1 MTDFNDR
8 SIGNKETDFNDKPIE
23 NTDQDLYGMA
33 PFAER
38 LAKGILNIKNPVG
51 TTIALSGEWGSGK
64 SSTINLVKSYL
75 SNQTGNDTQN
85 EKNDSPVMIS
95 EFKCW
100 WFRGEE
106 ALAIAFLKE
115 LIVFLGYDDDEIREK
130 LKKIAVQVLPIIGVA
145 VSSVLSLSTSGVLPA
160 SFFQRISQSIKKYFS
175 KKKEALEKKK
185 ETLEELFK
193 ELNEKLSAENRRFL
207 IIIDDMDRLAPDEML
222 AMFRLVK
229 TIGRLPNVLYL
240 LAFDRKVAE
249 KVVSDKFPAEGAQY
263 LEKIIQV
270 NFNLPTP
277 SKDQLIKATQKNI
290 KEICGL
296 PHQDDLGYYEA
307 VVSQIISI
315 YITTPRHV
323 VRLQN
328 AIRLTWPMIANEIN
342 IADFIALEIIRLYEP
357 KLFIAIKENAYSLT
371 NQNLN
376 NRLQIINLIVNE
388 IPQNIQENVR
398 NTIIIIFQFLEDINA
413 YDKSI
418 TERRICIDYILKSY
432 LKFQPETNIFTK
444 DNIQNFLKGIDNPE
458 FIKAEF
464 KRAVINDKQQG
475 THQITDYF
483 HALMVYGSNKSKED
497 IKGLIKVLL
506 ELYEIFGE
514 NICSKNIYSQ
524 MGGDLFSF
532 YIRSIKNLTL
542 NQFTQEERK
551 NLLLDNF
558 ISTESLGW
566 YVSLID
572 YLYNQFLINTRKI
585 LNKNGLER
593 FDPLREY
600 NVTEEI
606 HKTIASK
613 EFQRII
619 ALSSSIESFIRE
631 DSISVFIRRAF
642 EKINEAKNQGT
653 LLNQYNL
660 LNILLFWR
668 NFKGGDHEVKN
679 WTDSFLNDSQKLLT
693 LAKAMQ
699 SYYLDTDQEI
709 KSRVASKT
717 QQNLV
722 VTSKFYN
729 ALKKLLDNYSL
740 NNIQLNDEERDL
752 IISILESKNS
762 ASS

>member
-1 MTDFNDR
+1 M
-8 SIGNKETDFNDKPIE
+8 TDFNDKPIE
-23 NTDQDLYGMA
+23 NEENDLYGMA

-75 SNQTGNDTQN
+75 SNQNGNDTQN
-85 EKNDSPVMIS
+85 EKNESPVMIS

-115 LIVFLGYDDDEIREK
+115 LIAFLGYDDETRRKIVE
-130 LKKIAVQVLPIIGVA
+130 IAVEMLQRSEPVVGY
-145 VSSVLSLSTSGVLPA
+145 VLSLSTSGVVNA
-160 SFFQRISQSIKKYFS
+160 SLWKRVIQLVKILFS
-175 KKKEALEKKK
+175 KKK

-193 ELNEKLSAENRRFL
+193 ELNEKLSSENRRFL

-229 TIGRLPNVLYL
+229 TIGRLPNALYL

-249 KVVSDKFPAEGAQY
+249 KVVSNKFPAEGAQY

-270 NFNLPTP
+270 NFDLPTP
-277 SKDQLIKATQKNI
+277 SKDQLIKATKKNI
-290 KEICGL
+290 EEICGL
-296 PHQDDLGYYEA
+296 PKEGNLDYYET
-307 VVSQIISI
+307 VISQIIPI

-328 AIRLTWPMIANEIN
+328 TIRLTWPMIANEIN

-444 DNIQNFLKGIDNPE
+444 DNIQNFLKGMNNPE

-483 HALMVYGSNKSKED
+483 HALMVYGSKKSKED

-506 ELYEIFGE
+506 ELYEIFGG

-572 YLYNQFLINTRKI
+572 CLYNQFLIFSRKI
-585 LNKNGLER
+585 LNKNDLER
-593 FDPLREY
+593 PDPLKKY
-600 NVTEEI
+600 NVMEGI
-606 HKTIASK
+606 RKIIASE

-619 ALSSSIESFIRE
+619 ALNYSTESFIRE
-631 DSISVFIRRAF
+631 DYVLAFAERAL
-642 EKINEAKNQGT
+642 EKINEAKDQGT

-668 NFKGGDHEVKN
+668 KFKEDDDREVKN
-679 WTDSFLNDSQKLLT
+679 WTDSFLNDPQKLLT

-709 KSRVASKT
+709 KPRVASKT

-740 NNIQLNDEERDL
+740 NNIQLNDEEKNL

-762 ASS
+762 ASG

>member
-1 MTDFNDR
+1 M
-8 SIGNKETDFNDKPIE
+8 TDFNDKPIE
-23 NTDQDLYGMA
+23 NEENDLYGMA

-38 LAKGILNIKNPVG
+38 LAKGILNIKDPVG

-75 SNQTGNDTQN
+75 SNQNGNDTQN
-85 EKNDSPVMIS
+85 EKNESPVMIS

-115 LIVFLGYDDDEIREK
+115 LIAFLGYDDETRRKIVE
-130 LKKIAVQVLPIIGVA
+130 IAVEMLQRSEPIIGYM
-145 VSSVLSLSTSGVLPA
+145 LSLSTSGVVNA
-160 SFFQRISQSIKKYFS
+160 SLWKRFIQLVKILFS
-175 KKKEALEKKK
+175 KKK

-270 NFNLPTP
+270 NFDFPTP
-277 SKDQLIKATQKNI
+277 SKNQLIDATQKNI

-296 PHQDDLGYYEA
+296 PHKDDLDYYES
-307 VVSQIISI
+307 VIGQLVLI

-357 KLFIAIKENAYSLT
+357 KLFMAIKENVYF
-371 NQNLN
+371 LN
-376 NRLQIINLIVNE
+376 NKDSSNKLQITNSVIEE
-388 IPQNIQENVR
+388 ISKERQ
-398 NTIIIIFQFLEDINA
+398 EDIGSIIWEIFPFLGYRINYSA
-413 YDKSI
+413 YACVKKRVCAGHI
-418 TERRICIDYILKSY
+418 FVTY
-432 LKFQPETNIFTK
+432 LKLQPQYNILAK
-444 DNIQNFLKGIDNPE
+444 NNIRNFCRGMGSFK

-464 KRAVINDKQQG
+464 IKAIANDQQQA

-483 HALMVYGSNKSKED
+483 YALMMCSSNNSKEN
-497 IKGLIKVLL
+497 IKPIIKMLL
-506 ELYEIFGE
+506 ELYEIFGK
-514 NICSKNIYSQ
+514 NLYSKNIYFQ
-524 MGGDLFSF
+524 IGENLFDI
-532 YIRSIKNLTL
+532 YICLISNLTS
-542 NQFTQEERK
+542 NFFPQKDRED
-551 NLLLDNF
+551 LLLDN
-558 ISTESLGW
+558 ITSTAGLGW
-566 YVSLID
+566 YISFIN
-572 YLYNQFLINTRKI
+572 YLYDQFVAYRIKI
-585 LNKNGLER
+585 LNEKDLEQ
-593 FDPLREY
+593 LNILEKS
-600 NVTEEI
+600 NVMEGI
-606 HKTIASK
+606 RKTIASE

-619 ALSSSIESFIRE
+619 ALKRSTESFVRE
-631 DSISVFIRRAF
+631 DSILAFVERAL
-642 EKINEAKNQGT
+642 EKINEAKDQGT

-668 NFKGGDHEVKN
+668 KFKDNGDSEVKN
-679 WTDSFLNDSQKLLT
+679 WTDSFLNDPQKLLT

-699 SYYLDTDQEI
+699 YYFMDRSHEMRPSI
-709 KSRVASKT
+709 VSKT
-717 QQNLV
+717 LQNQV
-722 VTSKFYN
+722 VTSKFYD
-729 ALKKLLDNYSL
+729 ALEKLLDDDFL
-740 NNIQLNDEERDL
+740 NNIQLNDEEKNL
-752 IISILESKNS
+752 IINILETKNS